1 MNTYDQTV
9 EMQELL
15 EKHAETK
22 AKLIKGIVLTAI
34 GLVCGGMAAF
44 VFGTAL
50 IWGWLLAIVPVVIA
64 AVLAVPAIIFLA
76 IGLPKLIPA
85 VIDMIKECISI
96 KRKSK

>member
-34 GLVCGGMAAF
+34 GLVCGGMAEF

-50 IWGWLLAIVPVVIA
+50 LWGWLAIVPAVIA

>member
-34 GLVCGGMAAF
+34 GLVCGGMAGF
-44 VFGTAL
+44 VLGTIL
-50 IWGWLLAIVPVVIA
+50 LWGFWVIVPAVIIA